1 MDIEKYRQL
10 ALQKRVEH
18 KKFLATL
25 RKKAPINLDLMFQ
38 EIHEEVF
45 S

>member
-18 KKFLATL
+18 KKFLANL
-25 RKKAPINLDLMFQ
+25 RKKAPKNLDRIVQ
-38 EIHEEVF
+38 VIH
-45 S
+45 